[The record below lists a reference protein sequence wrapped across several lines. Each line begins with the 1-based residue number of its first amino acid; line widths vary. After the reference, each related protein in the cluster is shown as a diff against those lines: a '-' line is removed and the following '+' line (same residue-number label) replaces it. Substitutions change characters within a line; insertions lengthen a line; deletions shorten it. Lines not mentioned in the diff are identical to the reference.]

1 MQEMAF
7 KRVKSEKKKIEGETT
22 APPRR
27 SRLWHS
33 LHAFGVSARIQAGV
47 AIYLERVLILN
58 CITKTGA
65 EKLVVHIHENVTE
78 NDINLSF
85 LLSIALFFNDK
96 YYPMLLYKL
105 E

>member
-1 MQEMAF
+1 MQEMAL
-7 KRVKSEKKKIEGETT
+7 KRVKSAKKFEGEATG
-22 APPRR
+22 PSRR

-65 EKLVVHIHENVTE
+65 EKLVVHIHKNLTE

-85 LLSIALFFNDK
+85 LLNIVPFF
-96 YYPMLLYKL
+96 
-105 E
+105 